1 MILKYKK
8 KIIDLEEYI
17 VWINLRSVL
26 IKVDG
31 RINWIL

>member
-31 RINWIL
+31 RIN